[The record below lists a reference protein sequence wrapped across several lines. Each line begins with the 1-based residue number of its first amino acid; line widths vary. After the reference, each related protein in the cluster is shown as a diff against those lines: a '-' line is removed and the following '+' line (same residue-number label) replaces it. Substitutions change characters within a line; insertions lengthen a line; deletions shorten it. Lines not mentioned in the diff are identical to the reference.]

1 MSSGKYKKH
10 YTKYLPIYK
19 DLAIIN
25 GGKTVWIPTDAHDG
39 WYISSPVDENEEA
52 WERGY
57 PNKSKPSI
65 LPDDLSA
72 DVERTAYTTITY
84 APDESYKTKYYK
96 ETAYSEDNQGY
107 DWMDNDSQRLP
118 DYGDMVAWALYV
130 DIDIKKEYKERPIS
144 KEHKNVLENRLNLW
158 VQAFT
163 KMTGSTKHVQLLD
176 SGGGVYVFT
185 PPSVLSPI
193 ADKYDKEERE
203 LIFTEIGERM
213 RTVTGQLN
221 KLICDTD
228 DKPDEIFSADKV
240 QNKNRQFKTIGAIH
254 KTLDAVVHPI
264 EPDNIQITHKKVD
277 DITDDDITLA
287 HDWVTNFTD
296 ENHRECIDN
305 VIEYLFQGQFTKR
318 EDVELEFVD
327 GTTWDDILDTWVDE
341 KKSKIE
347 QWEASLKEQK
357 NISAEQLHTG
367 ITQDKSL
374 HRESIRRLNNNKLK
388 SYITRFVGADNVYE
402 KSGNEMDFF
411 PFWRGETSQSG
422 RSAFYDFYEGGAR
435 FTDKADGTSRDI
447 VYWVALE
454 MTYDDKNYPDVN
466 IIKDPGDKLGAGYWT
481 AIQELRNRGEE
492 IPILVP
498 EPNGESSLPDWAIVQ
513 VGKKLGIVED
523 NEIIIINGDEK
534 LIPSAW
540 NRVLKKLDEEDIV
553 HNCEPRKY
561 LKGKN
566 ITPAYEEYDLEELE
580 LSYIDNEFYKS
591 SDYVW
596 LMPEFDSTDE
606 FENFLDKI
614 PEDIILFTYDD
625 DILGGPADG
634 MLLGSFIE
642 SNNDTKAT
650 MMSFEPFPLQSID
663 SIKSH
668 KDLTIQEKVEL
679 DKTKM
684 TIFIKP
690 EDKRN

>member
-1 MSSGKYKKH
+1 MSSEEYDKH
-10 YTKYLPIYK
+10 YEKYLPIYE
-19 DLAIIN
+19 DLAMVN

-39 WYISSPVDENEEA
+39 WYVSSPVSEDEEA

-65 LPDDLSA
+65 LPDNLSS

-84 APDESYKTKYYK
+84 APDKSYKSKYYK
-96 ETAYSEDNQGY
+96 ETEYDEDNQGY
-107 DWMDNDSQRLP
+107 EWMDGDSQRLP

-130 DIDIKKEYKERPIS
+130 DIDIKKDYKKRPIPD
-144 KEHKNVLENRLNLW
+144 EHKEVLERRLNLW
-158 VQAFT
+158 VQAFA
-163 KMTGSTKHVQLLD
+163 KMTGSMEHVQLLD

-221 KLICDTD
+221 ELICNED
-228 DKPDEIFSADKV
+228 DSPDELFSADKV

-254 KTLDAVVHPI
+254 KTIDAIVHPI
-264 EPDNIQITHKKVD
+264 DPDNIQIKHKKRE
-277 DITDDDITLA
+277 DITDRDIGIA
-287 HDWVTNFTD
+287 HEWVNNFTD
-296 ENHRECIDN
+296 DSHRECIDN

-318 EDVELEFVD
+318 EDVELEFVE

-341 KKSKIE
+341 KKTKIE

-357 NISAEQLHTG
+357 DISQEQLHTG

-374 HRESIRRLNNNKLK
+374 HRESIRRLNNDKLK
-388 SYITRFVGADNVYE
+388 AYITHFVGADNVYE

-411 PFWRGETSQSG
+411 PFWRGSTSQSG
-422 RSAFYDFYEGGAR
+422 RSAFYDFYEGSAR

-454 MTYDDKNYPDVN
+454 MTHDDKNYPDVD
-466 IIKDPGDKLGAGYWT
+466 IIDNPGEKLGSGYWT
-481 AIQELRNRGEE
+481 AVEELRNRGEK

-498 EPNGESSLPDWAIVQ
+498 KPNGKGSLPEWAIIQ
-513 VGKKLGIVED
+513 AGKKLDIVED
-523 NEIIIINGDEK
+523 KEIVTIDGDEK

-540 NRVLKKLDEEDIV
+540 NRVLDKLDEEDII
-553 HNCEPRKY
+553 HNCERRKY
-561 LKGKN
+561 VISKN
-566 ITPAYEEYDLEELE
+566 MTPAYEEYDLEEE
-580 LSYIDNEFYKS
+580 TESDIDDIFYKS

-596 LMPEFDSTDE
+596 LMPEFDSAEE
-606 FENFLDKI
+606 FENFLDKL
-614 PEDIILFTYDD
+614 PDDIILFSYED
-625 DILGGPADG
+625 DIAGGSADG
-634 MLLGSFIE
+634 LLLGSFIN
-642 SNNDTKAT
+642 SDDDTKAT
-650 MMSFEPFPLQSID
+650 LMSFEPFPLQNID
-663 SIKSH
+663 SITSH
-668 KDLTIQEKVEL
+668 NDLTIQDKYEL

-684 TIFIKP
+684 TVFIKP